1 MRIAV
6 VGATGGTGAHAVAQ
20 ALGHGHEVTA
30 VVRDPSRVTQT
41 HERLTVATADV
52 LDLDSVRAAL
62 PGHDAVLSA
71 IGGKPGGSVDVY
83 SKGIESILYAMAEN
97 DISRLVAM
105 SASGAFHRNDKNLS
119 LGYRLLMK
127 AAMSGL
133 YDDLERM
140 EQRIMAS
147 SLSWV
152 IVRPAGL
159 TDAEQTGHYRI
170 GLDGRPLG
178 QGGRISRADVAAFM
192 LKSAETDQWVR
203 KAITLAY

>member
-6 VGATGGTGAHAVAQ
+6 IGASGRTGVHLCRQ

-30 VVRDPSRVTQT
+30 LVRDAARLDLA
-41 HERLTVATADV
+41 HERLTVATANV
-52 LDLDSVRAAL
+52 LDLDTVRAAL

-71 IGGKPGGSVDVY
+71 LGAKPGGASDVHT
-83 SKGIESILYAMAEN
+83 KGIESILYAMAEN
-97 DISRLVAM
+97 DIPRLVAM

-119 LGYRLLMK
+119 LGYRMLMK

-147 SLSWV
+147 STEWV

-178 QGGRISRADVAAFM
+178 QGGRIARADVAGFM
-192 LKSAETDQWVR
+192 LKAVETSQWVR
-203 KAITLAY
+203 RAVTLAY